1 MEKMKALLVDD
12 EVLMCSEL
20 QSLCEDFPG
29 IEITGVCHDGNTA
42 LRMIEALRPDVVFL
56 DVQMPGMGGL
66 QVASSLYMKPG
77 APLIVFATAYDE
89 YALKAFEVN
98 AVDYLLKPFDER
110 DVERVLRKIK
120 SLLSGRM
127 KPSSYVKK
135 ITAERGDRIEVIDNG
150 RIQMIYAKDRLV
162 YIQTLDG
169 EVYNSRLS
177 LQDFEN
183 RLDPARFFRCHRNYI
198 VNMDQ
203 VKQIANW
210 FNRGYLLI
218 LKGDRNVEVPVSR
231 IYTRRLKEYVD
242 L

>member
-1 MEKMKALLVDD
+1 MDKIKALLVDD

-20 QSLCEDFPG
+20 QSLCEASPG
-29 IEITGVCHDGNTA
+29 IEIVGACHDGNAA
-42 LRMIEALRPDVVFL
+42 LKMIEALRPDVVFL
-56 DVQMPGMGGL
+56 DVQMPGIGGL
-66 QVASSLYMKPG
+66 QVASRLYMKPG

-98 AVDYLLKPFDER
+98 AVDYLLKPFDEQ
-110 DVERVLRKIK
+110 DVDRVLHKIR
-120 SLLSGRM
+120 SLLVNRS
-127 KPSSYVKK
+127 KPAYAKK
-135 ITAERGDRIEVIDNG
+135 MTAERGDRIEVIDND

-169 EVYNSRLS
+169 GVYNSRLT